1 MPWKTPNP
9 GSEWANGENPE
20 PAGGESEP
28 ARAWMHPSE
37 LGQRFDA
44 GSSRDLAS
52 ETQQSSP
59 SARGDQADRGSR
71 GGFVG
76 RVAVSCAVL
85 SIALGVFALGRYT
98 SLPTSLRS
106 DRAPQRESAA
116 ESRSGTTA
124 KAGDDQSARDAS
136 LGSSIAA
143 VQIHQGA
150 EVSTISG
157 ICVKGG
163 IVTAS
168 GPVSRDGFQLT
179 GVQITGVQITVA
191 LESLQ
196 EGAQT
201 ASEHAVSVSSVDE
214 LSGLAYLTGYQC
226 PESQLSMEQARR
238 WRSGEALVIA
248 ARPTRQPRSTQ
259 VRAQVFSE
267 GGVVAKTQFGRTGDA
282 VLLPI
287 LEGGSKQ
294 PTKSV
299 TDSSAIGTALVNSSG
314 EFMGVVIAEAMGS
327 YLAIPSSMAR
337 RVISQFINGE
347 RVEAGWL
354 GLELDT
360 DSKILAV
367 SAGSPAEG
375 AGILVGEQ
383 IYATDGARTA
393 GVETLLAYLQAQAP
407 GDRVSLTMENQGR
420 TREVIVILGYRPA
433 DEGS

>member
-1 MPWKTPNP
+1 MPRKTPKSSSY
-9 GSEWANGENPE
+9 GANGENPE
-20 PAGGESEP
+20 PAGGESDP
-28 ARAWMHPSE
+28 TRGWIHPSE
-37 LGQRFDA
+37 LGSRFDA
-44 GSSRDLAS
+44 VDAKDRAV
-52 ETQQSSP
+52 ETPQSSP
-59 SARGDQADRGSR
+59 STSDDKRTRESR
-71 GGFVG
+71 GRLLRRSVI
-76 RVAVSCAVL
+76 SCAAL
-85 SIALGVFALGRYT
+85 SIAFGGIALWRYASVQSDGGSAGGGSSEALARTTGKPKGALG
-98 SLPTSLRS
+98 
-106 DRAPQRESAA
+106 
-116 ESRSGTTA
+116 GVN
-124 KAGDDQSARDAS
+124 AS
-136 LGSSIAA
+136 VTSSIAA
-143 VQIHQGA
+143 VHLHQGA

-168 GPVSRDGFQLT
+168 GPVSRDGFQFT

-201 ASEHAVSVSSVDE
+201 ATEHAVSVSSVDE
-214 LSGLAYLTGYQC
+214 VSGLAYLTGYQC

-238 WRSGEALVIA
+238 WRSGESLVIA
-248 ARPTRQPRSTQ
+248 ARPTRQPPLTQ
-259 VRAQVFSE
+259 ARAQVFSE

-314 EFMGVVIAEAMGS
+314 EFMGVVIAEVMGS

>member
-1 MPWKTPNP
+1 MPRKTPKSSS
-9 GSEWANGENPE
+9 GGANGENPE
-20 PAGGESEP
+20 PVGGESEP
-28 ARAWMHPSE
+28 TRGWIHPSE
-37 LGQRFDA
+37 LGSRFDA
-44 GSSRDLAS
+44 VAAKDRAG
-52 ETQQSSP
+52 ETPQSSP
-59 SARGDQADRGSR
+59 SAGDDGRIREWRTGLVRQA
-71 GGFVG
+71 
-76 RVAVSCAVL
+76 AISCAAL
-85 SIALGVFALGRYT
+85 SIAFGGIALWRYT
-98 SLPTSLRS
+98 SVQSDGGSEGGRS
-106 DRAPQRESAA
+106 TEALERTTGAPMGAL
-116 ESRSGTTA
+116 G
-124 KAGDDQSARDAS
+124 GVNAS
-136 LGSSIAA
+136 VTSSIAA
-143 VQIHQGA
+143 VHLHQGA

-201 ASEHAVSVSSVDE
+201 ATEHAVSVSSVDE

-248 ARPTRQPRSTQ
+248 ARPTRQPPSTQ

-294 PTKSV
+294 PTTSV

-314 EFMGVVIAEAMGS
+314 EFMGVVIAEVMGS

-360 DSKILAV
+360 DSKVLAV
-367 SAGSPAEG
+367 SAGSPAQG

-393 GVETLLAYLQAQAP
+393 GVAILLAHLQAHAP
-407 GDRVSLTMENQGR
+407 GDRVSLTIENQGR
-420 TREVIVILGYRPA
+420 TREVTVILGYRPL

>member
-1 MPWKTPNP
+1 MPRKTRKS
-9 GSEWANGENPE
+9 GSDGANGENPE
-20 PAGGESEP
+20 PAGGESDP
-28 ARAWMHPSE
+28 TRGWIHPSE
-37 LGQRFDA
+37 LGSRFDA
-44 GSSRDLAS
+44 VAAKDSAV
-52 ETQQSSP
+52 ETPQSSP
-59 SARGDQADRGSR
+59 STSDDRRTRESR
-71 GGFVG
+71 GRLLRQSVI
-76 RVAVSCAVL
+76 SCAAL
-85 SIALGVFALGRYT
+85 SIAFGGIALWRYT
-98 SLPTSLRS
+98 SVQSDGGSEGGRS
-106 DRAPQRESAA
+106 TEALARITGAPMGAL
-116 ESRSGTTA
+116 G
-124 KAGDDQSARDAS
+124 GVNAS
-136 LGSSIAA
+136 VTSSIAA
-143 VQIHQGA
+143 VHLHQGA

-179 GVQITGVQITVA
+179 GVQITVA
-191 LESLQ
+191 LESLKK
-196 EGAQT
+196 GAQT
-201 ASEHAVSVSSVDE
+201 ATEHAVSVSSVDE
-214 LSGLAYLTGYQC
+214 VSGLAYLTGYQC

-267 GGVVAKTQFGRTGDA
+267 GGVVAKTQFGRTGNA

-294 PTKSV
+294 PTKHV

-314 EFMGVVIAEAMGS
+314 EFMGVVIAEVMGS

-360 DSKILAV
+360 DSKVLAV
-367 SAGSPAEG
+367 SAGSPAQG

-393 GVETLLAYLQAQAP
+393 GVAILLAHLQAHAP
-407 GDRVSLTMENQGR
+407 GDRVLLTIENQGR
-420 TREVIVILGYRPA
+420 TREVTVILGYRAP